1 MASSAPQNLYA
12 VFVYGS
18 LLADDV
24 VVALLNRVPHSS
36 AAVVHNLSV
45 SPFIRPLVSQLSIL
59 ILVFS
64 SCNFASNIAVLSD
77 WLLRIRKERVRKENR
92 IVDMIFSFRVMSYT

>member
-1 MASSAPQNLYA
+1 MASSAPQNLHA

-24 VVALLNRVPHSS
+24 VAALLNRVPHSS

-45 SPFIRPLVSQLSIL
+45 SPFSLP
-59 ILVFS
+59 LVFS
-64 SCNFASNIAVLSD
+64 VIDFNSGI
-77 WLLRIRKERVRKENR
+77 
-92 IVDMIFSFRVMSYT
+92 IFM